1 MARGFTLIELLI
13 TIGLMSLLASLAAP
27 SFTSITQAA
36 RLDAQSQRL
45 MDALWYTRSQA
56 ISRGTTLTLR
66 AINQDWSQGWH
77 IVSDRHDDTQSG
89 TDQTILR
96 AGLALPVGYTLNAN
110 RGIGTA
116 IGYRADGRSVSP
128 SGGLQMGTL
137 TLCRQ
142 AADGGLIAEEIIVIS
157 ATGRPRRTRQP
168 SAIAGRDCTPN
179 D

>member
-1 MARGFTLIELLI
+1 
-13 TIGLMSLLASLAAP
+13 MSLLASLAAP

-142 AADGGLIAEEIIVIS
+142 AADKRRMGGS
-157 ATGRPRRTRQP
+157 SPRRLLSLVRPAGRAERANQVRLP
-168 SAIAGRDCTPN
+168 GAIAHPTTDGKNHASQRRI
-179 D
+179 